1 MAGRSDRRRFLGT
14 AAAGALASGAAMG
27 LEERILLAAVQ
38 DGKADRPATLADP
51 ASMPYGQVGDV
62 RVSRLMI
69 GGNLIGGWAHS
80 RDLMYVSRL
89 FKAYNTDEKVFET
102 LALAEQ
108 HGINTIQN
116 DPACMDLVYR
126 YNKERGGKMQS
137 LVCIHPE
144 PDKDKVRNEI
154 AHLIDRG
161 ATLLYT
167 HGEMTD
173 RLTMAGRVDVLAQC
187 MELIREAG
195 VPAGIGSHSLETP
208 KACEKENVGA
218 QFYVKTFHTDQ
229 YWSASPEDKRQEW
242 CWYLPR
248 SGEAGTYFDNMW
260 CINPTETSEFF
271 KSVNKPWFA
280 FKVLAAGALHPRVAF
295 PYVLR
300 NGADFVIVGMF
311 DFQIAENVAM
321 FKETFGKLGNRER
334 PWMA

>member
-1 MAGRSDRRRFLGT
+1 MAERADRRRFLGT
-14 AAAGALASGAAMG
+14 AAAGALAAGATWSM
-27 LEERILLAAVQ
+27 EERILLAAVEE
-38 DGKADRPATLADP
+38 GKSGQPQPPGDP
-51 ASMPYGQVGDV
+51 ASMPYGQVGGV

-116 DPACMDLVYR
+116 DPSCMDQVYR

-144 PDKDKVRNEI
+144 SDEAKVRNEI

-167 HGEMTD
+167 HGGMTD
-173 RLTMAGRVDVLAQC
+173 RLTMSSRVDVLAKC
-187 MELIREAG
+187 MELIKEAG

-208 KACEKENVGA
+208 KACEKEGVGA
-218 QFYVKTFHTDQ
+218 QFYVKTFHSDQ
-229 YWSASPEDKRQEW
+229 YWSATPTDKRQEW
-242 CWYLPR
+242 CWYLPP
-248 SGEAGTYFDNMW
+248 SGESGHYFDNMW
-260 CINPTETSEFF
+260 CINPTETAEFF
-271 KSVNKPWFA
+271 KSVKKPWFA
-280 FKVLAAGALHPRVAF
+280 FKTLAAGALHPRVAF
-295 PYVLR
+295 PFVLR
-300 NGADFVIVGMF
+300 NGADFVIAGMF

-321 FKETFGKLGNRER
+321 FKETFNKVGNRER
-334 PWMA
+334 PWYA